1 MAGLYLLADLT
12 VGCLTLYILKRLL
25 ASSSLLSAL
34 PLKSSPRL
42 PLPPGPKG
50 LPLVGNVADLPPPG
64 TQEWVHWRK
73 HKDLYGPI
81 SSLTVLGQT
90 IVILNDHETA
100 IEVLDK
106 RSSVY
111 SDRPTLA
118 FATEMSVS
126 AFPSRL
132 SISSSCVLSI
142 S

>member
-25 ASSSLLSAL
+25 ASSSLLSSL
-34 PLKSSPRL
+34 SFKSAPRL

-50 LPLVGNVADLPPPG
+50 LPLVGNVADLPTPG
-64 TQEWVHWRK
+64 TQEWMHWRK

-81 SSLTVLGQT
+81 SSVTVLGQT
-90 IVILNDHETA
+90 IVIINDHETA
-100 IEVLDK
+100 VEVLEK

-126 AFPSRL
+126 LFSSHPSV
-132 SISSSCVLSI
+132 SSSYVLY
-142 S
+142 